1 MLDLKIDLLYIIIY
15 NKLIYNIIIIYT
27 FFVLPRDQ
35 TFFASCRMCLFLN
48 KVDYF
53 KALFFNTCLPILKRL
68 TRSPGNA

>member
-35 TFFASCRMCLFLN
+35 TFFASCRM
-48 KVDYF
+48 Y
-53 KALFFNTCLPILKRL
+53 
-68 TRSPGNA
+68 